1 MSMTVRKLIAE
12 LRKMPATAKVCVCA
26 HDQDP
31 ASGNF
36 DGGVNDVI
44 AAPQVLKDRGY
55 GVVITL

>member
-31 ASGNF
+31 HDGDY
-36 DGGVNDVI
+36 DGGVLSVI
-44 AAPQVLKDRGY
+44 AAPQALKERGY